1 MIYVYSISSQTVATE
16 GPVQF
21 SAVGVQRGREVT
33 QSTETTITIN
43 CPGTYEIAFNGT
55 AAAASTLQLY
65 LNGEALSGA
74 LAEGTSLAFTALAAV
89 NPNCC
94 AITTNLPARIQVI
107 NTGAAEATLS
117 NAALTI
123 VKVW

>member
-1 MIYVYSISSQTVATE
+1 MLYVYSISDQTVAIE

-21 SAVGVQRGREVT
+21 TTVGIQKGRNIVQT
-33 QSTETTITIN
+33 TETTLTIN
-43 CPGTYEIAFNGT
+43 CPGIYEVTFNGT

-65 LNGEALSGA
+65 LNGEALPGA
-74 LAEGTSLAFTALAAV
+74 LAEGTSLAFTALAQV

-94 AITTNLPARIQVI
+94 AITNNLPARLQVV
-107 NTGAAEATLS
+107 NVGAAAADLS

-123 VKVW
+123 LKVG

>member
-21 SAVGVQRGREVT
+21 TTIGVQKGRGIT
-33 QSTETTITIN
+33 QTTETTLTIN

-65 LNGEALSGA
+65 LNGEAVGGA

-94 AITTNLPARIQVI
+94 AVTTNLPARLQVL
-107 NTGAAEATLS
+107 NTGDAAATLS

-123 VKVW
+123 MKVG